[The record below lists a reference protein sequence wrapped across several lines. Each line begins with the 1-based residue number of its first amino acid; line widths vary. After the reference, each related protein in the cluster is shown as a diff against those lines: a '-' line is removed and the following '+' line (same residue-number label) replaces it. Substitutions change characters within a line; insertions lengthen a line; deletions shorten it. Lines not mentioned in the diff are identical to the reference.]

1 MGFEHMK
8 KKMVARFAAGVI
20 WSTRARLRNRTP
32 GAASRSRSDRNRS
45 AAGCWA
51 CWCGCRTPFRFSLFS
66 TADKRIVGYNM
77 TIVLEA
83 LEWGGVFVKKKRHM
97 TYWRGGVL
105 VGYKRKTKRLRV
117 CFVDMLLY
125 WKRFSQL
132 STEYCWHEH
141 DLLNGLTTSVE
152 RSYSNR
158 HG

>member
-97 TYWRGGVL
+97 TYWRGGGTRRL
-105 VGYKRKTKRLRV
+105 QTKNKTIA
-117 CFVDMLLY
+117 CMF
-125 WKRFSQL
+125 
-132 STEYCWHEH
+132 CWHVIILKTIFSVVYWI
-141 DLLNGLTTSVE
+141 LLTRTRLIE
-152 RSYSNR
+152 RANYICWTFIFE
-158 HG
+158 